1 MNNGM
6 FKEYK
11 FPTPCGEKCFIT
23 DIYKNTR
30 HCKSVSVPLWGAMF
44 HNDAVSTYKP
54 VVLFPSPYGENY
66 SLTLLEY
73 VYEKA
78 NEFPSPYGENYS
90 LTLPSESRIK
100 TSS

>member
-54 VVLFPSPYGENY
+54 VVLFPSPYGEKCFI
-66 SLTLLEY
+66 TLGFETRI
-73 VYEKA
+73 
-78 NEFPSPYGENYS
+78 NTGSPGPFAAESENMP
-90 LTLPSESRIK
+90 LF
-100 TSS
+100 